1 MRKNIYK
8 TIDPGQI
15 SVGAFHQYLLGA
27 VIPRPIA
34 LAGTVDKAGRFNL
47 SPFSFFNVFGA
58 NPPIMI
64 FSPSRRVRDNT
75 DKHTLENV
83 REIAEVM
90 IHMVD
95 YDMVE
100 QMSLSSTEYDKGIN
114 EYIKAGFQAKPG
126 DLIRPLR
133 IIGAPVAFECKV
145 INVIET
151 GSEGGSGN
159 LVVSEVLR
167 MHIREDLLDENDMID
182 PVEMDVV
189 CRLGGDWYGRINSEN
204 LFEIPKPIRSKG
216 IGFDQLPD
224 FIMNSHMF
232 TGNQLARLANVEAL
246 PSKEY
251 LDGLNHTFKQIEKEG
266 ADMKTR
272 NHVLMRWVYE
282 CIEQNEAM
290 KALALLYLGHA
301 SGMLEV

>member
-1 MRKNIYK
+1 
-8 TIDPGQI
+8 
-15 SVGAFHQYLLGA
+15 
-27 VIPRPIA
+27 
-34 LAGTVDKAGRFNL
+34 
-47 SPFSFFNVFGA
+47 
-58 NPPIMI
+58 
-64 FSPSRRVRDNT
+64 
-75 DKHTLENV
+75 V

-114 EYIKAGFQAKPG
+114 EYIKAGFQTQPG

-133 IIGAPVAFECKV
+133 IVGAPVAFECKV

-159 LVVSEVLR
+159 LIISEVVR

-182 PVEMDVV
+182 PIEMDVV
-189 CRLGGDWYGRINSEN
+189 CRLGGDWYGRITEDNM
-204 LFEIPKPIRSKG
+204 FEIPKPIRSKG

-224 FIMNSHMF
+224 FIMNSRMF

-246 PSKEY
+246 PTKEY
-251 LDGLNHTFKQIEKEG
+251 LDGLKQTFKQIEKEG
-266 ADMKTR
+266 ADKKTR
-272 NHVLMRWVYE
+272 NHVLMQWVYD
-282 CIEQNEAM
+282 CVEQNESM
-290 KALALLYLGHA
+290 KALALLYLGQA
-301 SGMLEV
+301 SGILEA